1 MTTATAKFTIKH
13 KITGE
18 TLYECDAESMRA
30 AVEAAVQNGANLNWA
45 NLYGANLCSAN
56 LCGAKL
62 NWASFY
68 GANLDGASFDGA
80 NLNWQS
86 HALIAEILRRNA
98 GDDVKKRM
106 VAGMILI
113 SRDWRWDDFLSL
125 KIDRSLRKW
134 ALTTL
139 AQHVREDDRAPEVLQ
154 KLAPKSDSEEVSE

>member
-30 AVEAAVQNGANLNWA
+30 AVEAAVRNRA
-45 NLYGANLCSAN
+45 NLYGANLYRAN
-56 LCGAKL
+56 LDGANL
-62 NWASFY
+62 Y
-68 GANLDGASFDGA
+68 GANLDGAK
-80 NLNWQS
+80 LNWQS

-113 SRDWRWDDFLSL
+113 SRDWCWDDFLSL